1 MYSLKSWWK
10 KLSCSK
16 SKLSYKRDRLWHPY
30 LVKKPSCS
38 ENNVYNILKDAQR
51 MQEHMKKK
59 KGEVINYMEE
69 KGISLEEYK
78 VSIMYVHDNYQICL
92 LFFDITRT
100 CQGKR

>member
-1 MYSLKSWWK
+1 
-10 KLSCSK
+10 
-16 SKLSYKRDRLWHPY
+16 
-30 LVKKPSCS
+30 
-38 ENNVYNILKDAQR
+38 

-78 VSIMYVHDNYQICL
+78 VSIMYVDMIITTCVL
-92 LFFDITRT
+92 FFFDITCT

>member
-1 MYSLKSWWK
+1 M
-10 KLSCSK
+10 
-16 SKLSYKRDRLWHPY
+16 
-30 LVKKPSCS
+30 
-38 ENNVYNILKDAQR
+38 YNILQDAQR

-78 VSIMYVHDNYQICL
+78 VSIMYVDMIITTCL
-92 LFFDITRT
+92 LFFFDITCT